1 MDAFAAARDT
11 AVQMNDTFIVRVYQ
25 HGACITRNRRPSM
38 GRSRG
43 GLTSKIHAL
52 ADTSGLPFR
61 LALTCAPTLV

>member
-1 MDAFAAARDT
+1 
-11 AVQMNDTFIVRVYQ
+11 
-25 HGACITRNRRPSM
+25 M

-52 ADTSGLPFR
+52 ADTNGLPFR